1 MQSKKIMIIELFSGF
16 LLIVI
21 GFILWWLSKQM
32 LWILIYPPPL
42 IKQLFE
48 ILSDNKII
56 TEELSK
62 KFKLAKGMR
71 NVIVHKYGIVNDR
84 LVFEAVKYKIIPDT
98 EEFIK
103 SIKDFLNLK

>member
-1 MQSKKIMIIELFSGF
+1 MESKKIMIIEFFSGL

-48 ILSDNKII
+48 ILPLIFWSLGILLVLDSIRRKIM
-56 TEELSK
+56 K
-62 KFKLAKGMR
+62 
-71 NVIVHKYGIVNDR
+71 
-84 LVFEAVKYKIIPDT
+84 
-98 EEFIK
+98 
-103 SIKDFLNLK
+103 